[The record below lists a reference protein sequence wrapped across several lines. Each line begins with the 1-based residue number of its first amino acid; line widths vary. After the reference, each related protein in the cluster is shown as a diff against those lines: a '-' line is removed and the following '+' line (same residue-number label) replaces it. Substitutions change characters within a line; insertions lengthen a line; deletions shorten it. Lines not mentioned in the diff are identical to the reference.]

1 MQEQGISL
9 ASSTRRL
16 SGVFALIVS
25 VLALWVLFFGLPYT
39 INDQSHPASV
49 FGQTLSYWLAYPEW
63 AQGMLVFPVVAL
75 IFYLKRKDFAQV
87 PRKGSWLGLP
97 VLLFAVL
104 LYWFGYLTDLP
115 YAGQF
120 SIQLFIAGLI
130 IWFLGI
136 RYFGAVF
143 FLWAVLIF
151 AWPFLFLDQYV
162 SLPLRFV
169 MSRLSATALN
179 LIGVH
184 ALREGT
190 AILSARD
197 SLHSI
202 GQRFAVDVADPCSG
216 MHSLYAL
223 TMIATLYGIL
233 MFRRWWQ
240 SALIILLAVPFAVF
254 GNVCR
259 ILALVLGTLLFGSSF
274 AVGSA
279 EQPSWYHTG
288 AGILVYVAALGG
300 LFVVGSI
307 LSRTPE
313 AGEREISDE
322 KREG

>member
-1 MQEQGISL
+1 MQERGISL
-9 ASSTRRL
+9 PANTRRW
-16 SGVFALIVS
+16 SGVFALTAS
-25 VLALWVLFFGLPYT
+25 LLALWVLFFGLPYT
-39 INDQSHPASV
+39 INDQSHPASL

-63 AQGMLVFPVVAL
+63 AQGMLVFPIVAL
-75 IFYLKRKDFAQV
+75 IFYLKRKDFAKV
-87 PRKGSWLGLP
+87 PQKGSWLGLP
-97 VLLFAVL
+97 VLLFAVI

-130 IWFLGI
+130 IWFLGV
-136 RYFGAVF
+136 RYFSAVF

-162 SLPLRFV
+162 SLPLRFL
-169 MSRLSATALN
+169 MSRLSATTLN
-179 LIGVH
+179 LIGIH

-190 AILSARD
+190 AILSTPD
-197 SLHSI
+197 SLHAV

-223 TMIATLYGIL
+223 TLVATLYGIL

-240 SALIILLAVPFAVF
+240 SALIVFLAVPFAVF

-259 ILALVLGTLLFGSSF
+259 ILALVLGTLWFGSSF
-274 AVGSA
+274 AVGSV

-288 AGILVYVAALGG
+288 AGVLVYIAALGG

-307 LSRTPE
+307 LGFITKT
-313 AGEREISDE
+313 SDRSAYKGQKE
-322 KREG
+322 

>member
-9 ASSTRRL
+9 PANARRW
-16 SGVFALIVS
+16 SGVFALTAS
-25 VLALWVLFFGLPYT
+25 LLALWVLFFGLPYT
-39 INDQSHPASV
+39 INDQSHPASL

-63 AQGMLVFPVVAL
+63 AQGMLVFPIVAL
-75 IFYLKRKDFAQV
+75 IFYLKRKDFAKV
-87 PRKGSWLGLP
+87 PQKGSWLGLP
-97 VLLFAVL
+97 VLLFAVI

-130 IWFLGI
+130 IWFLGV

-162 SLPLRFV
+162 SLPLRFL
-169 MSRLSATALN
+169 MSRLSATTLN
-179 LIGVH
+179 LIGIY

-190 AILSARD
+190 AILSTQDAF
-197 SLHSI
+197 HSV

-223 TMIATLYGIL
+223 TLVATLYGIL

-240 SALIILLAVPFAVF
+240 SALIIFLAVPFAVF
-254 GNVCR
+254 GNV
-259 ILALVLGTLLFGSSF
+259 ILALVLGTLWFGSSF
-274 AVGSA
+274 AIGSV
-279 EQPSWYHTG
+279 EQPSWYHTV
-288 AGILVYVAALGG
+288 AGVLVYIAALGG

-307 LSRTPE
+307 LSFMTKTSNRSAYRGKKE
-313 AGEREISDE
+313 
-322 KREG
+322 

>member
-9 ASSTRRL
+9 PANTRRW
-16 SGVFALIVS
+16 SGVFALTAS
-25 VLALWVLFFGLPYT
+25 LLALWVLFFGLPYT
-39 INDQSHPASV
+39 INDQSHPASL

-75 IFYLKRKDFAQV
+75 IFYLKRKDFAKV
-87 PRKGSWLGLP
+87 PQKGSWLGLP
-97 VLLFAVL
+97 VLLFAVI

-120 SIQLFIAGLI
+120 SIQLLIAGLI
-130 IWFLGI
+130 IWFLGV

-162 SLPLRFV
+162 SLPLRFL
-169 MSRLSATALN
+169 MSRLSATTLN
-179 LIGVH
+179 LIGIH

-190 AILSARD
+190 AILSAQD
-197 SLHSI
+197 SFHSV

-223 TMIATLYGIL
+223 TLVATLYGIL

-240 SALIILLAVPFAVF
+240 SALIIFLAVPFAVF

-259 ILALVLGTLLFGSSF
+259 ILALVLGTLCFGSSF
-274 AVGSA
+274 AVGSV
-279 EQPSWYHTG
+279 ERPSWYHTG
-288 AGILVYVAALGG
+288 AGILVYIAALGG
-300 LFVVGSI
+300 LFVAGSI
-307 LSRTPE
+307 LALTTKTSNRSAYKGQKE
-313 AGEREISDE
+313 
-322 KREG
+322 

>member
-9 ASSTRRL
+9 PANTRRW
-16 SGVFALIVS
+16 SGVFALTAS
-25 VLALWVLFFGLPYT
+25 LLALWVLFFGLPYT
-39 INDQSHPASV
+39 INDQSHPASL

-63 AQGMLVFPVVAL
+63 AQGMLVFPIVAL
-75 IFYLKRKDFAQV
+75 IFYLKRKDFAKV
-87 PRKGSWLGLP
+87 PQKGSWLGLP
-97 VLLFAVL
+97 VLLFAVI

-130 IWFLGI
+130 IWFLGV
-136 RYFGAVF
+136 RYFSAVF

-162 SLPLRFV
+162 SLPLRFL
-169 MSRLSATALN
+169 MSRLSATTLN
-179 LIGVH
+179 LIGIH

-190 AILSARD
+190 AILSTPD
-197 SLHSI
+197 SLHAV

-223 TMIATLYGIL
+223 TLVATLYGIL

-240 SALIILLAVPFAVF
+240 SALIVFLAVPFAVF

-259 ILALVLGTLLFGSSF
+259 ILALVLGTLWFGSSF
-274 AVGSA
+274 AVGSV

-288 AGILVYVAALGG
+288 AGVLVYIAALGG

-307 LSRTPE
+307 LGFITKT
-313 AGEREISDE
+313 SDRSAYKGQKE
-322 KREG
+322 